1 MKHNRA
7 MNKDKTVA
15 IPKTKE
21 ECFVILDEMLSDE
34 DKQSIVE
41 MEDTIELHF
50 GLGMWIRNN
59 WIYPQNQEEV
69 EKLLRQFDDSG
80 DEDMPLFI
88 HPDDY
93 SSTILDAYQ
102 EYLKS
107 KK

>member
-1 MKHNRA
+1 MCKED
-7 MNKDKTVA
+7 MSKDKAVA

-21 ECFVILDEMLSDE
+21 ECFAFIDEMLSEE

-41 MEDTIELHF
+41 MEDTIDLHF

-59 WIYPQNQEEV
+59 WIYPQSQEDV
-69 EKLLRQFDDSG
+69 EKLLKQFDDSG

-88 HPDDY
+88 HPDED
-93 SSTILDAYQ
+93 SEIIIDAYQ

>member
-1 MKHNRA
+1 MTMKQQ
-7 MNKDKTVA
+7 
-15 IPKTKE
+15 IPRTKE
-21 ECFVILDEMLSDE
+21 ECFAMLDEMLSAE
-34 DKQSIVE
+34 EKAQIAE
-41 MEDTIELHF
+41 MEDTIDLHF

-59 WIYPQNQEEV
+59 WIYQQEGEAV
-69 EKLLRQFDDSG
+69 EALLKEFV
-80 DEDMPLFI
+80 DEEDKDMPLFI

>member
-1 MKHNRA
+1 MTMKQQ
-7 MNKDKTVA
+7 

-21 ECFVILDEMLSDE
+21 ECFAILDEMLSD
-34 DKQSIVE
+34 DYKAMIAE
-41 MEDTIELHF
+41 MEDSIYLHF
-50 GLGMWIRNN
+50 ALGTWVRNH
-59 WIYPQNQEEV
+59 WIYPQSQEEV

-102 EYLKS
+102 EYLR

>member
-1 MKHNRA
+1 MAEKVKR
-7 MNKDKTVA
+7 
-15 IPKTKE
+15 PKTKQ
-21 ECFVILDEMLSDE
+21 ECFEILDEMLSQE
-34 DKQSIVE
+34 DKNAIVE

-50 GLGMWIRNN
+50 TLGMWIRNN
-59 WIYPQNQEEV
+59 WIYPQDQKEV
-69 EKLLRQFDDSG
+69 EKLLRQFDDEA
-80 DEDMPLFI
+80 DDDMPLFI

>member
-1 MKHNRA
+1 MKEQ
-7 MNKDKTVA
+7 

-21 ECFVILDEMLSDE
+21 ECFVILDEMLSAD
-34 DKQSIVE
+34 DKAQIAE

-50 GLGMWIRNN
+50 SLGMWIRNN
-59 WIYPQNQEEV
+59 WIYPQSQEEV

>member
-1 MKHNRA
+1 MSKKQR
-7 MNKDKTVA
+7 

-21 ECFVILDEMLSDE
+21 ECFAILDVMLSQEKKDE
-34 DKQSIVE
+34 IAE

-59 WIYPQNQEEV
+59 WIYPQSSEAV
-69 EKLLRQFDDSG
+69 EALLKQFDD
-80 DEDMPLFI
+80 DADDDMPLFV

-93 SSTILDAYQ
+93 SSMILDAYQ

-107 KK
+107 KEHEKG

>member
-1 MKHNRA
+1 M
-7 MNKDKTVA
+7 DKKEI

-21 ECFVILDEMLSDE
+21 ECFAILDEMLSE
-34 DKQSIVE
+34 EEKKSIVE
-41 MEDTIELHF
+41 MEDTVDMHF

-59 WIYPQNQEEV
+59 WIYPQSQEEV
-69 EKLLRQFDDSG
+69 EKLLNQFDDNNA
-80 DEDMPLFI
+80 DNDMPLFI

>member
-1 MKHNRA
+1 MSKEV
-7 MNKDKTVA
+7 K

-21 ECFVILDEMLSDE
+21 ECFAILDEMLSAE
-34 DKQSIVE
+34 EKAQIAE
-41 MEDTIELHF
+41 MEDTIDLHF
-50 GLGMWIRNN
+50 TLGMWIRNN

-80 DEDMPLFI
+80 DEDMPMFI

-102 EYLKS
+102 EYLKR
-107 KK
+107 K

>member
-1 MKHNRA
+1 MSKKQR
-7 MNKDKTVA
+7 

-21 ECFVILDEMLSDE
+21 ECFAILDEMLSTD
-34 DKQSIVE
+34 DKAQIAE
-41 MEDTIELHF
+41 MKDTIDLHF

-59 WIYPQNQEEV
+59 WIYSQEGEAV
-69 EKLLRQFDDSG
+69 EALLKEFV
-80 DEDMPLFI
+80 DEEDKNMPLFI

-102 EYLKS
+102 EYLKA

>member
-1 MKHNRA
+1 MK
-7 MNKDKTVA
+7 KDVT

-21 ECFVILDEMLSDE
+21 ECFTILDEMLSEE

-41 MEDTIELHF
+41 MEDTVELHF
-50 GLGMWIRNN
+50 SLGMWIRNN
-59 WIYPQNQEEV
+59 WIYPQNQEDV

-80 DEDMPLFI
+80 DDDMPLFI

-93 SSTILDAYQ
+93 SSMILDAYQ
-102 EYLKS
+102 DYLKL

>member
-1 MKHNRA
+1 MCKDDMSKENR
-7 MNKDKTVA
+7 

-21 ECFVILDEMLSDE
+21 ECFAILDEMLNDE

-41 MEDTIELHF
+41 MEDSIELHF
-50 GLGMWIRNN
+50 SLGLWIRNN
-59 WIYPQNQEEV
+59 WIYPQSQEEV

-88 HPDDY
+88 HQDDY
-93 SSTILDAYQ
+93 SSIILDAYQ

-107 KK
+107 KE

>member
-1 MKHNRA
+1 
-7 MNKDKTVA
+7 MNKENR
-15 IPKTKE
+15 IPKTKD
-21 ECFVILDEMLSDE
+21 ECFAILDEMLSVE

-41 MEDTIELHF
+41 MEDTIDLHF

-59 WIYPQNQEEV
+59 WIYPQSQEEV

>member
-1 MKHNRA
+1 MK
-7 MNKDKTVA
+7 KDVT

-21 ECFVILDEMLSDE
+21 ECFTILDEMLTEE
-34 DKQSIVE
+34 DKPSIVE

-50 GLGMWIRNN
+50 TLGMWIRNN

-93 SSTILDAYQ
+93 SSAILDAYQ
-102 EYLKS
+102 EHLR

>member
-1 MKHNRA
+1 MK
-7 MNKDKTVA
+7 KDVT

-21 ECFVILDEMLSDE
+21 ECFTILDEMLTEE

-41 MEDTIELHF
+41 MEDTIDMHF

-59 WIYPQNQEEV
+59 WIYPQSQEDV
-69 EKLLRQFDDSG
+69 EKLLRQFDDEA
-80 DEDMPLFI
+80 DDDMPLFI

-93 SSTILDAYQ
+93 SSMILDAYQ

-107 KK
+107 KE